1 MQASVHPANRTT
13 SSPAVPSAH
22 VDLALEGMTCAACA
36 ARIEK
41 VLNRVPGTQATVNLA
56 TETAAVR
63 FDPAVATVEA
73 LVGAVE
79 KAGYTASLKE
89 DPHAEPTAV
98 ERRRGEASRSLR
110 RDVVLGA
117 LLTAPLLLPMVQM
130 LSGTAHDE
138 LIPRWIQL
146 MLATP
151 VQFYVG
157 RRFYQGA
164 AKALRGGTANMDV
177 LVVLGTTAAWLFS
190 AIVTIERLDQHVYFE
205 ASAAVITLVLL
216 GRWLEARARAG
227 ASAALES
234 LAKLQPRTAHVERD
248 GAVVEVP
255 LASVAVGDRFIV
267 RAGDA
272 VPVDGLVQS
281 GASSIDESMLTGES
295 LPVVKQPGDKV
306 YAGTLNHDG
315 RLVASAVGVGSQTLL
330 SGIVRLVAEA
340 QGSKAPIQR
349 LVDRVSAVFV
359 PVVIA
364 IAAVTF
370 AVTWMLVDDPTQ
382 ALIHAVAVLVIACP
396 CALGLATPTALVVG
410 TGRGAQLGV
419 LIRNAIALEHA
430 GRLAVLVVDKTGTL
444 TEGRPRVAEV
454 FALSGSANA
463 AELLSVALSLER
475 NVNHPLARA
484 IVEHAE
490 RSGVAPIAIDEFE
503 SVPGKG
509 ARARRAS
516 DSAVLVVGSRSFL
529 TENGAADD
537 GDIAQVMRD
546 AGHTLVGVAANGR
559 LLGWIGLAD
568 RARPSARGAVAAL
581 QDLGVRVVMMT
592 GDHEGAASAV
602 ARDIGIGEYRAAVS
616 PGGKASAIRALRQS
630 GRIVGMV
637 GDGVNDAPAL
647 AAADVSFAI
656 GAGSAVAIDAADVT
670 VIRDDLFAIADA
682 VSLSRA
688 TLATIKRNLVFA
700 FGYNVLALPL
710 AAFGALSPV
719 VAGGAMALSSVSVV
733 LSALLLKRWKP
744 HRDRH
749 ARR

>member
-1 MQASVHPANRTT
+1 MQASVHPRTPT
-13 SSPAVPSAH
+13 ASAATAPSAQ
-22 VDLALEGMTCAACA
+22 VDLVLEGMTCAACA
-36 ARIEK
+36 TRIEK
-41 VLNRVPGTQATVNLA
+41 VLNRVPGAHATVNLA

-63 FDPAVATVEA
+63 FDPAVATVDNF
-73 LVGAVE
+73 VDAVAR
-79 KAGYTASLKE
+79 AGYAASIKE
-89 DPHAEPTAV
+89 DAHAEPSAV
-98 ERRRGEASRSLR
+98 ERRRSEASRALR
-110 RDVVLGA
+110 RDVVIGA
-117 LLTAPLLLPMVQM
+117 VLTAPLLVPMVQM
-130 LSGTAHDE
+130 LTGDAHVE
-138 LIPRWIQL
+138 VIPRWVQL

-157 RRFYQGA
+157 RRFYQAA
-164 AKALRGGTANMDV
+164 AKSLRGGAANMDV
-177 LVVLGTTAAWLFS
+177 LVVLGTTVAWLFS

-248 GAVVEVP
+248 GAFVEVP
-255 LASVAVGDRFIV
+255 LASVSLGDRFMI

-272 VPVDGLVQS
+272 VAVDGLVHS
-281 GASSIDESMLTGES
+281 GTSSVDESMLTGES
-295 LPVVKQPGDKV
+295 VPVVKQAGDKV
-306 YAGTLNHDG
+306 YAGTVNHDG
-315 RLVASAVGVGSQTLL
+315 QLVASAVGVGSQTLL
-330 SGIVRLVAEA
+330 AGIVRLVAEA

-364 IAAVTF
+364 IAAITF
-370 AVTWMLVDDPTQ
+370 VVTWLLFNDPAQ
-382 ALIHAVAVLVIACP
+382 GLIHAVAVLVIACP

-430 GRLAVLVVDKTGTL
+430 GRLSVLVVDKTGTL

-454 FALSGSANA
+454 FAVAGAANA
-463 AELLSVALSLER
+463 TQLLSVALALER
-475 NVNHPLARA
+475 NVNHPLAHA
-484 IVEHAE
+484 IVEHAQ
-490 RSGVAPIAIDEFE
+490 RIGVSPVAIDGFE
-503 SVPGKG
+503 SVAGKG
-509 ARARRAS
+509 ARARRS
-516 DSAVLVVGSRSFL
+516 DDGAALVVGSRSFL
-529 TENGAADD
+529 TENGIGDD
-537 GDIAQVMRD
+537 GDVAQVMRD
-546 AGHTLVGVAANGR
+546 AGHTLVGVAAQGR

-581 QDLGVRVVMMT
+581 ADLRVRVVMMT
-592 GDHEGAASAV
+592 GDHEGAAAAI
-602 ARDIGIGEYRAAVS
+602 ARETGIEEYRAAVS
-616 PGGKASAIRALRQS
+616 PGGKAAAIRALRQP
-630 GRIVGMV
+630 GRVVGMV

-670 VIRDDLFAIADA
+670 VIRDDLFALADA

-688 TLATIKRNLVFA
+688 TLATIRRNLVFA

-710 AAFGALSPV
+710 AAVGALSPV

-733 LSALLLKRWKP
+733 LSALLLKRWQP
-744 HRDRH
+744 RRDLR

>member
-1 MQASVHPANRTT
+1 
-13 SSPAVPSAH
+13 
-22 VDLALEGMTCAACA
+22 MTCAACA

-41 VLNRVPGTQATVNLA
+41 VLNRLPGTQATVNLA

-63 FDPAVATVEA
+63 FDPALATIDG

-79 KAGYTASLKE
+79 KAGYAASVKE

-98 ERRRGEASRSLR
+98 ERRRGEASRVLR
-110 RDVVLGA
+110 RDVIIGT
-117 LLTAPLLLPMVQM
+117 LLTAPLLLQMVQM
-130 LSGTAHDE
+130 VSGDAHVE
-138 LIPRWIQL
+138 LIPRWVQL

-157 RRFYQGA
+157 RRFYRGA
-164 AKALRGGTANMDV
+164 ANALRGGAANMDV
-177 LVVLGTTAAWLFS
+177 LVVLGTTVAWLFS

-234 LAKLQPRTAHVERD
+234 LAKLQPRTAHVERE
-248 GAVVEVP
+248 GAFVEIP
-255 LASVAVGDRFIV
+255 LANVAIGDRFIV

-272 VPVDGLVQS
+272 VAVDGLVQS
-281 GASSIDESMLTGES
+281 GTSSVDESMLTGES
-295 LPVVKQPGDKV
+295 VPVVKQPGDKV
-306 YAGTLNHDG
+306 YAGTVNHDG
-315 RLVASAVGVGSQTLL
+315 QLVASAVGVGSQTLL
-330 SGIVRLVAEA
+330 AGIVRLVAEA

-364 IAAVTF
+364 IAALTF
-370 AVTWMLVDDPTQ
+370 VVTWLLVDDATQ

-430 GRLAVLVVDKTGTL
+430 GRVSVLVVDKTGTL

-454 FALSGSANA
+454 FAIAGSATSTD
-463 AELLSVALSLER
+463 LLSVALALER
-475 NVNHPLARA
+475 NVNHPLAHA
-484 IVEHAE
+484 IVEHAQ
-490 RSGVAPIAIDEFE
+490 RVGVAPAAIEGFE
-503 SVPGKG
+503 SIAGKG
-509 ARARRAS
+509 ARARRSS

-529 TENGAADD
+529 TENRVADD

-546 AGHTLVGVAANGR
+546 AGHTLVGVAADGR

-568 RARPSARGAVAAL
+568 RARPSARAAVAAL
-581 QDLGVRVVMMT
+581 GELGVRLVMMT
-592 GDHEGAASAV
+592 GDHEGAAASI
-602 ARDIGIGEYRAAVS
+602 AREVGIDEYRAAVS
-616 PGGKASAIRALRQS
+616 PGGKAAAIRALRQA

-670 VIRDDLFAIADA
+670 VIREDLCALADA

-688 TLATIKRNLVFA
+688 TLATIRRNLVFA

-710 AAFGALSPV
+710 AAIGALSPV

-744 HRDRH
+744 HRDRRE
-749 ARR
+749 RR